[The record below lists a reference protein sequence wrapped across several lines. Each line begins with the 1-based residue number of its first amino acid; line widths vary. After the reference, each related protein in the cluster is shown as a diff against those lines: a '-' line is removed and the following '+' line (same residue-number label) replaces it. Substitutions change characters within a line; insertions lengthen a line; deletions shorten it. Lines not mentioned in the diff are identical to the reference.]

1 MILDRA
7 MIISF
12 DSTTHTANVQLMGSM
27 SGLISAVPAAH
38 NIGPELLTPGTHCI
52 LAFARESSEGII
64 LATFDGP
71 PDPWITSALI
81 KDGEIVTADVGDG
94 EITPAKLSFSPT
106 TFEQGY
112 SDDNTEQTITNSWTQ
127 YLSLIHI

>member
-7 MIISF
+7 MIVSF

-38 NIGPELLTPGTHCI
+38 HIGPELLTPGTHCI
-52 LAFARESSEGII
+52 LAFARESSDGII
-64 LATFDGP
+64 LATFYGP

-81 KDGEIVTADVGDG
+81 KDA
-94 EITPAKLSFSPT
+94 EITPANLSYAPATPDFT
-106 TFEQGY
+106 MAQTAAQ
-112 SDDNTEQTITNSWTQ
+112 QTITCLLYTSPSPRDRQ
-127 YLSLIHI
+127 RSRMPSSA